1 VLAAVWL
8 WRGQSRLLAGRV
20 AVAIVC
26 IDLFSYA
33 YGHVPFFTRAA
44 IYPEPEI
51 YRRLA
56 ARDRSLY
63 RVVSVDSTSP
73 ANLEMVYGLSSIHG
87 YDFATRTQYRMLSPF
102 SAGGHPQIVMGLLG
116 AKIAE
121 NPGRRLDVMNVKYVI
136 TNAYSEGAKLLAQ
149 QTDRFVL
156 AESSGSVRVFRNL
169 RALPRAWL
177 IPAAGAR
184 VVNDEEALR
193 LLDDAGF
200 DPHSAVVIDRAPVSG
215 IARSPASGDAGEV
228 LGIEV
233 HPNQVELRVRSS
245 EPAILVLS
253 ELYFPGWNAVVNGR
267 PAEILRA
274 DYALRAV
281 AVPAG
286 ENSVSFNYRP
296 RSFTVGI
303 AISLISLLLC
313 GVILL
318 WHRFVLV
325 RIP

>member
-1 VLAAVWL
+1 
-8 WRGQSRLLAGRV
+8 
-20 AVAIVC
+20 
-26 IDLFSYA
+26 
-33 YGHVPFFTRAA
+33 
-44 IYPEPEI
+44 
-51 YRRLA
+51 
-56 ARDRSLY
+56 
-63 RVVSVDSTSP
+63 
-73 ANLEMVYGLSSIHG
+73 
-87 YDFATRTQYRMLSPF
+87 
-102 SAGGHPQIVMGLLG
+102 
-116 AKIAE
+116 
-121 NPGRRLDVMNVKYVI
+121 
-136 TNAYSEGAKLLAQ
+136 
-149 QTDRFVL
+149 
-156 AESSGSVRVFRNL
+156 
-169 RALPRAWL
+169 
-177 IPAAGAR
+177 

-200 DPHSAVVIDRAPVSG
+200 DPHGAVVIDRAPVSG
-215 IARSPASGDAGEV
+215 IARSPASGTAGEV

-233 HPNQVELRVRSS
+233 HPNKVELRVKSS